1 MTRQNT
7 PGQVLFASMI
17 GTTIEFFDFYIYA
30 TAAVLA
36 FPRLFFPT
44 SDPSTATLALPI

>member
-17 GTTIEFFDFYIYA
+17 GTTIEFFDF
-30 TAAVLA
+30 
-36 FPRLFFPT
+36 
-44 SDPSTATLALPI
+44 